1 MFSRLPP
8 VTKGLLIANGLM
20 FLLQWLLGND
30 RFSPLV
36 LWPIGIDGNLFSQ

>member
-20 FLLQWLLGND
+20 FLLQALFGD
-30 RFSPLV
+30 EPFAALV
-36 LWPIGIDGNLFSQ
+36 LWPIGIDGNPF